1 MGGQNHKEFSLV
13 EQILELLDLLQANH
27 IQIDQLI
34 ENGGVMES
42 LCLPDSLDVRAAL
55 NIMKFMDEMP
65 GGFLIYLADEEQTI
79 VYANRALLQI
89 YQCDSMREF
98 RELTGNS
105 FRGMV
110 HPDDFAEVERSIWE
124 QVSES
129 RFDLDYVEYRIIRK
143 DGAVRWIED
152 HGHFVRSKTAGNSF
166 YVFLSDA
173 TDKRNRRQA
182 EEAQRERQL
191 QALIQEYKEERSQIK
206 QEHLRRLE
214 VIEGLSV
221 NYESILYVDLT
232 KDTIFPYRLSS
243 RTQLQFSEDAQTRP
257 FREYMAEYARTW
269 AHPEDRE
276 LLIQA
281 CSPDYIRRELTGNPT
296 FYVNYR
302 AIENGQMQYLQLRF
316 VNVGGKDI
324 SQIVLGCRRMDEEVQ
339 HEIEQ
344 KQLMAGALNN
354 AKLAIV
360 AKNTFLSNMSHDM
373 RTPLNA
379 IFGFTALAKKNLN
392 NAAVLQGYLE
402 KVEASSRQLLDLI
415 DKVLEIAWSES
426 REAHSAEDECDIRCV
441 MEEVYEFLHPHAE
454 EKDIQFSLD
463 CSGLEHRI
471 IYSDEAKLKQLV
483 LYLANNAVTY
493 TKPGGSVFMSVS
505 EREFHPNHYALYQIT
520 VADTGI
526 GINKDF
532 ISRIF
537 EPFSREKNTTLSG
550 IHGTGLG
557 LTIAK
562 NIVDLLGGTIEAS
575 SSVGK
580 GSTFVA
586 TFHFHV
592 RPETLQ
598 ASAAD
603 NAAPAPAGKTIL
615 LVEDNEINQEI
626 ETELLQELG
635 FTIESAADGRIAVE
649 MVEGSR
655 PGYYDLIL
663 MDIQMPFMDG
673 WQAART
679 IRKLENP
686 ALAGIPIIALSANV
700 FESDVRTSM
709 ECGMDAHLAK
719 PIDIPLLLKTME
731 EVQRK
736 RMRCF

>member
-34 ENGGVMES
+34 ENGGVVES
-42 LCLPDSLDVRAAL
+42 LCLPDSQDVRAAL
-55 NIMKFMDEMP
+55 NIMRFMDEMP

-79 VYANRALLQI
+79 VYANKALLQI
-89 YQCDSMREF
+89 YQCDTMREF

-182 EEAQRERQL
+182 EETQRERQL

-232 KDTIFPYRLSS
+232 EDTIFPYRLSS

-392 NAAVLQGYLE
+392 NAAVLRGYLE

-426 REAHSAEDECDIRCV
+426 REAHSAEDECDIRGV

-598 ASAAD
+598 TSAAD

>member
-34 ENGGVMES
+34 ENGGVVES
-42 LCLPDSLDVRAAL
+42 LCLPDSQDVRAAL
-55 NIMKFMDEMP
+55 NIMRFMDEMP

-79 VYANRALLQI
+79 VYANKALLQI
-89 YQCDSMREF
+89 YQCDTMREF

-426 REAHSAEDECDIRCV
+426 REVHSAEDECDIRGV

-493 TKPGGSVFMSVS
+493 TKPGGSVSMSVS

-598 ASAAD
+598 TSAAD

>member
-1 MGGQNHKEFSLV
+1 MGGQNKEFSLV
-13 EQILELLDLLQANH
+13 EQILDLLELLQANH
-27 IQIDQLI
+27 IELDQFMAAQGAP
-34 ENGGVMES
+34 ENMS
-42 LCLPDSLDVRAAL
+42 LPDSQDIRAAYD
-55 NIMKFMDEMP
+55 IMRFMDEMP
-65 GGFLIYLADEEQTI
+65 GGFLIYLANEEQEI
-79 VYANRALLQI
+79 IYANKALLQI
-89 YQCDSMREF
+89 YRCETMREF

-105 FRGMV
+105 FKGMV
-110 HPDDFAEVERSIWE
+110 YPEDYPEVEKSIWE
-124 QVSES
+124 QVASS
-129 RFDLDYVEYRIIRK
+129 RYDLDYVEYRIVRK

-152 HGHFVRSKTAGNSF
+152 LGHFVRSRVGNTF
-166 YVFLSDA
+166 YVFLLDA
-173 TDKRNRRQA
+173 TDKKKLRQ
-182 EEAQRERQL
+182 EEEDRRERQF
-191 QALIQEYKEERSQIK
+191 QALIKEYDEERTQIN

-221 NYESILYVDLT
+221 NYETILYVDLEA
-232 KDTIFPYRLSS
+232 DTIFPYRLSS
-243 RTQLQFSEDAQTRP
+243 RTEAQFSDNGQTTSLGRYME
-257 FREYMAEYARTW
+257 EYVRAW
-269 AHPEDRE
+269 VHPDDRE
-276 LLIQA
+276 MLVQA
-281 CSPDYIRRELTGNPT
+281 AKPDYIRRELTGNAT
-296 FYVNYR
+296 FYINYR
-302 AIENGQMQYLQLRF
+302 AVENGQTQYLQMRF
-316 VNVGGKDI
+316 VNVTRGKGI
-324 SQIVLGCRRMDEEVQ
+324 SQIVLGCRRVDEEIQ

-354 AKLAIV
+354 ANLAII

-379 IFGFTALAKKNLN
+379 IFGFTALAKKNLRN
-392 NAAVLQGYLE
+392 TTVLQSYLE
-402 KVEASSRQLLDLI
+402 KVESSSRQLLDLI
-415 DKVLEIAWSES
+415 DKVLEISWSES
-426 REAHSAEDECDIRCV
+426 REARSAEDECDIVGV
-441 MEEVYEFLHPHAE
+441 MEEVYEFLNPHAE
-454 EKDIQFSLD
+454 EKEIQFSLD
-463 CSGLEHRI
+463 CSGLEHRM

-493 TKPGGSVFMSVS
+493 TKPGGSVSMSVT

-520 VADTGI
+520 VADTGV
-526 GINKDF
+526 GISRDF
-532 ISRIF
+532 LSRIF

-580 GSTFVA
+580 GSTFVV

-592 RPETLQ
+592 RPESVQ
-598 ASAAD
+598 PAAAD
-603 NAAPAPAGKTIL
+603 NAGPCNEGSTIL

-635 FTIESAADGRIAVE
+635 FTIETAADGRIAVE
-649 MVEGSR
+649 KVENAQ
-655 PGYYDLIL
+655 PGKYDLIL

-673 WQAART
+673 WQAARA
-679 IRKLENP
+679 IRKLDNP

-700 FESDVRTSM
+700 FDSDVRTSM

-736 RMRCF
+736 RMLRF

>member
-34 ENGGVMES
+34 ENGGVLES
-42 LCLPDSLDVRAAL
+42 LCLPDSQDVRAAL

-89 YQCDSMREF
+89 YQCDTMREF
-98 RELTGNS
+98 QELTGNS

-182 EEAQRERQL
+182 EETQRERQL

-232 KDTIFPYRLSS
+232 EDTIFPYRLSS
-243 RTQLQFSEDAQTRP
+243 RTQLQFSENAQTRP

-392 NAAVLQGYLE
+392 NAAVLRGYLE

-426 REAHSAEDECDIRCV
+426 REAHSAEDECDIRGV

-598 ASAAD
+598 ASAAE

>member
-34 ENGGVMES
+34 ENGGVVEA
-42 LCLPDSLDVRAAL
+42 LCLPDSQDVRAAL

-79 VYANRALLQI
+79 VYANKALLQI
-89 YQCDSMREF
+89 YQCDTMREF

-214 VIEGLSV
+214 VNEGLSV

-426 REAHSAEDECDIRCV
+426 REAHSAEDECDIRGV

-598 ASAAD
+598 TSAAD

>member
-1 MGGQNHKEFSLV
+1 
-13 EQILELLDLLQANH
+13 
-27 IQIDQLI
+27 
-34 ENGGVMES
+34 
-42 LCLPDSLDVRAAL
+42 
-55 NIMKFMDEMP
+55 
-65 GGFLIYLADEEQTI
+65 
-79 VYANRALLQI
+79 
-89 YQCDSMREF
+89 
-98 RELTGNS
+98 
-105 FRGMV
+105 
-110 HPDDFAEVERSIWE
+110 
-124 QVSES
+124 
-129 RFDLDYVEYRIIRK
+129 
-143 DGAVRWIED
+143 
-152 HGHFVRSKTAGNSF
+152 
-166 YVFLSDA
+166 
-173 TDKRNRRQA
+173 
-182 EEAQRERQL
+182 
-191 QALIQEYKEERSQIK
+191 
-206 QEHLRRLE
+206 
-214 VIEGLSV
+214 
-221 NYESILYVDLT
+221 
-232 KDTIFPYRLSS
+232 
-243 RTQLQFSEDAQTRP
+243 
-257 FREYMAEYARTW
+257 
-269 AHPEDRE
+269 
-276 LLIQA
+276 
-281 CSPDYIRRELTGNPT
+281 
-296 FYVNYR
+296 
-302 AIENGQMQYLQLRF
+302 
-316 VNVGGKDI
+316 
-324 SQIVLGCRRMDEEVQ
+324 
-339 HEIEQ
+339 
-344 KQLMAGALNN
+344 
-354 AKLAIV
+354 
-360 AKNTFLSNMSHDM
+360 
-373 RTPLNA
+373 
-379 IFGFTALAKKNLN
+379 
-392 NAAVLQGYLE
+392 
-402 KVEASSRQLLDLI
+402 
-415 DKVLEIAWSES
+415 
-426 REAHSAEDECDIRCV
+426 
-441 MEEVYEFLHPHAE
+441 
-454 EKDIQFSLD
+454 
-463 CSGLEHRI
+463 
-471 IYSDEAKLKQLV
+471 
-483 LYLANNAVTY
+483 
-493 TKPGGSVFMSVS
+493 MSVS

-598 ASAAD
+598 TSAAD